1 MLLIRIA
8 LSLHV
13 LTCVALA
20 GGCTSECDDSGM
32 LQRLPG
38 TALVEGA
45 GIRPRFRGR
54 GSGRLGRLKKLAR
67 QRGGSRRF
75 VRGSGKLFISA
86 EANGFVD
93 MRKENE
99 IPFLRGKFT
108 AAALIYL
115 TVSHIGMMDFYAEAQ
130 DQIEIVK
137 RC

>member
-1 MLLIRIA
+1 
-8 LSLHV
+8 
-13 LTCVALA
+13 
-20 GGCTSECDDSGM
+20 M

-54 GSGRLGRLKKLAR
+54 GSGRLGRLKKLTR

-93 MRKENE
+93 MREENE

-108 AAALIYL
+108 TAALIYL
-115 TVSHIGMMDFYAEAQ
+115 TVSHIGMTDFYREAQ
-130 DQIEIVK
+130 HQIKIVK

>member
-1 MLLIRIA
+1 MLLTRIA

-54 GSGRLGRLKKLAR
+54 GSGHLGRLKKLTR
-67 QRGGSRRF
+67 QRGR
-75 VRGSGKLFISA
+75 
-86 EANGFVD
+86 
-93 MRKENE
+93 
-99 IPFLRGKFT
+99 FT
-108 AAALIYL
+108 ALCQRQWEVVHFSGSQWL
-115 TVSHIGMMDFYAEAQ
+115 
-130 DQIEIVK
+130 
-137 RC
+137 C